1 MGYRAEM
8 LRNCIVYIMVM
19 IVPALFALFIHN
31 YICHGRLTLRK
42 KIILSGVYIVLAGI
56 LLNGFFLIRK
66 IIGTENVSMGFF
78 QSVELMIVGCI
89 VAFWEALG
97 ICIVVEPNVTC
108 VKLRTYLK
116 RFCNDMKKYFIYAW
130 ETAKA
135 ELRSEVAN
143 AYLDWLW
150 WLIEPFCK
158 MLIYTLIFGLVFNAA
173 EPYFP
178 VFIFSGL
185 AMWNFFSRG
194 ITVSVDVVRNNKSII
209 SRVYLPKYILYL
221 TRMLVNGFKMMVSFL
236 IVVIMMIF
244 LHVPVSANVF
254 YVIPVFMV
262 FILFTFGMGSILI
275 HFGVYVNDLSY
286 IVGIMLSML
295 MYFTGI
301 FYSVGKRIPQPFGEL
316 VEQFNPVAYFT
327 SSVRNALLYCQSPR
341 IDLLVMWAIVSVILL
356 AIGVYVIYR
365 NENGYVKVI

>member
-1 MGYRAEM
+1 M
-8 LRNCIVYIMVM
+8 VYLTGIIKNSIAGLFT
-19 IVPALFALFIHN
+19 IVPALYALFIHN

-42 KIILSGVYIVLAGI
+42 KVFWFGVYILFVRISISIFSQFRTVIRMGI
-56 LLNGFFLIRK
+56 GFMRLSQYLEFTILECVMIFFLTLGVC
-66 IIGTENVSMGFF
+66 II
-78 QSVELMIVGCI
+78 
-89 VAFWEALG
+89 
-97 ICIVVEPNVTC
+97 VEPGVSRG
-108 VKLRTYLK
+108 KFIRYLK
-116 RFCNDMKKYFIYAW
+116 RFLGDIKKYFAYAV

-158 MLIYTLIFGLVFNAA
+158 MLIYTLIFGVIFNAA
-173 EPYFP
+173 EQYFP

-194 ITVSVDVVRNNKSII
+194 IDVSVNVVRNNKSII

-221 TRMLVNGFKMMVSFL
+221 TRMFVNGFKMLVSFA
-236 IVVIMMIF
+236 IVVLMMF
-244 LHVPVSANVF
+244 FFHVPISVNIL
-254 YVIPVFMV
+254 YIIPVFTV
-262 FILFTFGMGSILI
+262 FFLFTFGMGSILI

-286 IVGIMLSML
+286 IVGIILNMV

-301 FYSVGKRIPQPFGEL
+301 FYSVGKRIPEPFGEL
-316 VEQFNPVAYFT
+316 LEQFNPVAYFT
-327 SSVRNALLYCQSPR
+327 ASVRNALLYCQSPR
-341 IDLLVMWAIVSVILL
+341 IDLLIMWTLVSVMLL